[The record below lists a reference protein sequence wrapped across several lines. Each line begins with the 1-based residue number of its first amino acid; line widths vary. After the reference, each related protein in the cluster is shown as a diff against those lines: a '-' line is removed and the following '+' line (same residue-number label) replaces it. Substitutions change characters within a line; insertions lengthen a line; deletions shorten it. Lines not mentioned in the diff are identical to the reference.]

1 VIRDIVFWGD
11 PRLLAPNEAVRSF
24 DGDVRALIDDLVGT
38 CHAAP
43 GLGLAAPQ
51 IGVNRSVAI
60 VDLSVGK
67 NPSEVIVMV
76 NPRVL
81 ECGGAVKSSE
91 GCLSVPGFSAS
102 VARPER
108 VTVEAADESG
118 TIRSI
123 SGEGLLA
130 RALCHE
136 IDHLNATLYFDHLRG
151 LGREL
156 LLRKVRKSLPLR
168 RAATT

>member
-1 VIRDIVFWGD
+1 MIRDIVTWGD
-11 PRLLAPNEAVRSF
+11 PRLLAANDEVVAF
-24 DGDVRALIDDLVGT
+24 DAELRALVRDLVTT

-60 VDLSVGK
+60 VDTSVGK
-67 NPSEVIVMV
+67 DPADVIVLV

-81 ECGGAVKSSE
+81 TREGMIKSSE

-102 VARPER
+102 IGRPER
-108 VTVEAADESG
+108 VEVEAADERGTVRRVSG
-118 TIRSI
+118 D
-123 SGEGLLA
+123 GLLA

-151 LGREL
+151 LGREM
-156 LLRKVRKSLPLR
+156 LLRKLRKLHPPQNAKS
-168 RAATT
+168 T